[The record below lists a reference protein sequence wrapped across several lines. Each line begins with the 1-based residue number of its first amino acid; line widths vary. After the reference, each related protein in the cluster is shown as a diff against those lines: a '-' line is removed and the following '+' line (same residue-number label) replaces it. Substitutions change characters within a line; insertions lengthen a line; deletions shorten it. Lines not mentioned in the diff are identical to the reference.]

1 MARRGEAVTAPD
13 VRAAAELIHD
23 ALDAA
28 EESYH
33 ERERG
38 IIDTTSG
45 QLAAA
50 LLAAGWRPPA
60 PQGHV
65 CRPEGDPAQLPSAT
79 RWTCP
84 EDGTT
89 WVSVKRM
96 VGRTMHGEW
105 QKTRY

>member
-1 MARRGEAVTAPD
+1 MTTPD
-13 VRAAAELIHD
+13 VRAAAEQIHD

-28 EESYH
+28 DDGYQ

-38 IIDTTSG
+38 IIDMTSG
-45 QLAAA
+45 ELAAA

-60 PQGHV
+60 PRGHT
-65 CRPEGDPAQLPSAT
+65 CLPEGDPARLPSAT

-84 EDGTT
+84 EDGTV
-89 WVSVKRM
+89 WFSVKRM

-105 QKTRY
+105 RREDGRHE

>member
-1 MARRGEAVTAPD
+1 MTAPD

-28 EESYH
+28 DESYH

-50 LLAAGWRPPA
+50 LLAAGWVPPA
-60 PQGHV
+60 
-65 CRPEGDPAQLPSAT
+65 
-79 RWTCP
+79 
-84 EDGTT
+84 ED
-89 WVSVKRM
+89 
-96 VGRTMHGEW
+96 E
-105 QKTRY
+105 Q